1 MMTEKELG
9 DALRRALMV
18 FDGAMGTEIYRRHVF
33 TNRCYD
39 ELCLSEPGMIAD
51 IHRSYVAAGADVL
64 TTNSFGANRLSLSAF
79 GLGERVAAVN
89 LAAARLA
96 REAADQA
103 GRPLLVAGSLGPLN
117 TLGNTSAERIQCLA
131 EQAAALVAGGVDF
144 LMFETLP
151 SPEAAQ
157 EARAAVDSLK
167 QPVAFVLSHSVPA
180 DGDVESAVRHRL
192 TDWAA
197 FPGPIPA
204 AMGFNCCVGP
214 DQMLSVVEVAVRC
227 CELPLIIQPNAGTPR
242 NVDHR
247 QLYLCSPEYI
257 TEYARRYVNLGAR
270 GVGGCCGTTPEHIR
284 EMARAIKPMT
294 KSHVVA
300 LRVDAEKTDA
310 VPEMP
315 LAERSRLGR
324 KLAAKEWVTAVE
336 MTPPRGWDTSQ
347 IVARARLCHD
357 RGVDT
362 VNIPDGPR
370 ASPRMSPLIT
380 AAIILRQADIEPV
393 LHVCCRDRNYLGL
406 QADLL
411 GSAAAGIRNLLMVT
425 GDPPKLGSYSFA
437 SGVFD
442 TDSIGLVSLQKHL
455 NRGLDLGGQKIIPPT
470 AAVIGVGADP
480 NALDFDREVRRLR
493 EKAAAGA
500 DYVTTQP
507 VFDPEALFRFLDE
520 IDDLGL
526 PIIAGIWPLA
536 SLRNAMFMKNEVPG
550 VTVPDWVI
558 ERMTKASTSEEQ
570 LATGIAIARE
580 AIDAIRDRVS
590 GVQVSAP
597 FGKVEIALA
606 TLNAEC

>member
-9 DALRRALMV
+9 DALRQALMV
-18 FDGAMGTEIYRRHVF
+18 FDGAMGTEIYHRHIF

-39 ELCLSEPGMIAD
+39 ELCLSEPGMIAE
-51 IHRSYVAAGADVL
+51 IHRSYASAGADVL
-64 TTNSFGANRLSLSAF
+64 TTNSFGANRLSLSPF
-79 GLGERVAAVN
+79 GLAERVEAIN

-103 GRPLLVAGSLGPLN
+103 GRPLLVAGSLGPLH
-117 TLGNTSAERIQCLA
+117 TLGSTRAERIGGLA

-144 LMFETLP
+144 LLFETLP

-157 EARAAVDSLK
+157 EARAAVAALSR
-167 QPVAFVLSHSVPA
+167 PVAFVLSHSVPA

-192 TDWAA
+192 VDWSASA
-197 FPGPIPA
+197 GPVPA
-204 AMGFNCCVGP
+204 AIGFNCCVGP
-214 DQMLSVVEVAVRC
+214 DQMLSVVEVAVRW
-227 CELPLIIQPNAGTPR
+227 CELPLIIQPNAGAPR
-242 NVDHR
+242 NIDHR
-247 QLYLCSPEYI
+247 QLYLCSPEYF

-294 KSHVVA
+294 KSHVLA
-300 LRVDAEKTDA
+300 PPADTEKAAA
-310 VPEMP
+310 VPESP
-315 LAERSRLGR
+315 LAERSQLGR
-324 KLAAKEWVTAVE
+324 KLAAGEWVTAVE
-336 MTPPRGWDTSQ
+336 LTPPRGWDTSQ
-347 IVARARLCHD
+347 IVARARQCQE
-357 RGVDT
+357 RGVDV

-370 ASPRMSPLIT
+370 AAPRMSPLIT
-380 AAIILRQADIEPV
+380 AEMILTQAGIEPV

-455 NRGLDLGGQKIIPPT
+455 NRGLDLGGQKITPPT
-470 AAVIGVGADP
+470 AAVVGVGADP

-493 EKAAAGA
+493 EKVAAGA

-507 VFDPEALFRFLDE
+507 VFDPDALFRFLDA
-520 IDDLGL
+520 IADLRL
-526 PIIAGIWPLA
+526 PVIAGIWPLA
-536 SLRNAMFMKNEVPG
+536 SLRNALFMKNEVPG
-550 VTVPDWVI
+550 VVVPDRVI
-558 ERMTKASTSEEQ
+558 ARMTQAGTNEEQ

-580 AIDAIRDRVS
+580 AIAAVRSRVS

-606 TLNAEC
+606 ALE

>member
-9 DALRRALMV
+9 DALRRALLV
-18 FDGAMGTEIYRRHVF
+18 FDGAKGTEIYHRHVF

-39 ELCLSEPGMIAD
+39 ELCLSEPGMITE
-51 IHRSYVAAGADVL
+51 IHRSYAAAGADVL
-64 TTNSFGANRLSLSAF
+64 TTNSFGANRISLTQF
-79 GLGERVAAVN
+79 GLAEQVTAIN

-96 REAADQA
+96 RAAADQA
-103 GRPLLVAGSLGPLN
+103 GRPLLVAGSLGPLH
-117 TLGNTSAERIQCLA
+117 TLGSTAEERIRHLA
-131 EQAAALVAGGVDF
+131 EQAAALVEGGVDF
-144 LMFETLP
+144 LVFETLP

-157 EARAAVDSLK
+157 EARAAVAALR
-167 QPVAFVLSHSVPA
+167 QPAAFVLSHSVPA

-192 TDWAA
+192 LDWSPAD
-197 FPGPIPA
+197 GPVPA
-204 AMGFNCCVGP
+204 AIGFNCCIGP
-214 DQMLSVVEVAVRC
+214 DQMLSVVEVAVRSC
-227 CELPLIIQPNAGTPR
+227 RLPLITQPNAGAPR
-242 NVDHR
+242 NLDPR
-247 QLYLCSPEYI
+247 QLYLCSPEYF

-284 EMARAIKPMT
+284 EMANAIKPMT
-294 KSHVVA
+294 RTHVTATPVE
-300 LRVDAEKTDA
+300 AEKAAA
-310 VPEMP
+310 VPETP

-324 KLAAKEWVTAVE
+324 KLALGEWVTAVE
-336 MTPPRGWDTSQ
+336 LTPPRGWDTTQ
-347 IVARARLCHD
+347 IVARASQCQKN
-357 RGVDT
+357 GVDV

-370 ASPRMSPLIT
+370 AAPRLSPLIT
-380 AAIILRQADIEPV
+380 AELILNQAGIEPV

-455 NRGLDLGGQKIIPPT
+455 NRGLDLGGQKIAPPT
-470 AAVIGVGADP
+470 AAVVGVGADP

-500 DYVTTQP
+500 DYITTQP
-507 VFDPEALFRFLDE
+507 VFDPEALFRFLDAVA
-520 IDDLGL
+520 DLGL
-526 PIIAGIWPLA
+526 PVIAGICPLA
-536 SLRNAMFMKNEVPG
+536 SLRNALFMKNEVPG
-550 VTVPDWVI
+550 VVVPDHVI
-558 ERMTKASTSEEQ
+558 ARMSRSEASDEQ

-580 AIDAIRDRVS
+580 AIAAVRGRVH

-606 TLNAEC
+606 ALE